1 MLLRNLFEATGK
13 KAVFALGRLNPAT
26 IGHARLVDSIKEQD
40 GDPFLFLTDR
50 PAKLPNDPLD
60 PMQKL
65 QWAQSS
71 FDGVTIKLA
80 KNIATAAH
88 QLYKL
93 GYEEITFLEGEP
105 KLYNILKDY
114 NGKFEGKKG
123 PIEFPFKFEK
133 INYIRLERDAD
144 DDGAAGMSATKLR
157 SFAQNNDK
165 DKFTAGITD
174 KAKPKADILFKTL
187 QGAMGIDPV
196 EENVNELNLFKLG
209 AKVDNKHPLLQDPNK
224 IKVMTWIAD
233 RVDGKEHF
241 LSFYKPGTAF
251 SGNLLYIS
259 PNSAKKFLRVWDTN
273 PDHHDRMKKAFTSV
287 QTTSNLFKNLDI
299 KHSIKKFDKR

>member
-50 PAKLPNDPLD
+50 PAKLPNDPLA
-60 PMQKL
+60 PVQKL
-65 QWAQSS
+65 EWAQNS
-71 FDGVTIKLA
+71 FDGITIKLA

-174 KAKPKADILFKTL
+174 KAKPKADILLKTL

-196 EENVNELNLFKLG
+196 EENVNELNL
-209 AKVDNKHPLLQDPNK
+209 P
-224 IKVMTWIAD
+224 
-233 RVDGKEHF
+233 
-241 LSFYKPGTAF
+241 S
-251 SGNLLYIS
+251 
-259 PNSAKKFLRVWDTN
+259 
-273 PDHHDRMKKAFTSV
+273 
-287 QTTSNLFKNLDI
+287 
-299 KHSIKKFDKR
+299 

>member
-105 KLYNILKDY
+105 KI
-114 NGKFEGKKG
+114 
-123 PIEFPFKFEK
+123 
-133 INYIRLERDAD
+133 
-144 DDGAAGMSATKLR
+144 
-157 SFAQNNDK
+157 
-165 DKFTAGITD
+165 
-174 KAKPKADILFKTL
+174 
-187 QGAMGIDPV
+187 
-196 EENVNELNLFKLG
+196 
-209 AKVDNKHPLLQDPNK
+209 
-224 IKVMTWIAD
+224 
-233 RVDGKEHF
+233 
-241 LSFYKPGTAF
+241 
-251 SGNLLYIS
+251 
-259 PNSAKKFLRVWDTN
+259 
-273 PDHHDRMKKAFTSV
+273 
-287 QTTSNLFKNLDI
+287 
-299 KHSIKKFDKR
+299 

>member
-60 PMQKL
+60 QMQKL

-157 SFAQNNDK
+157 SFAQNND
-165 DKFTAGITD
+165 
-174 KAKPKADILFKTL
+174 
-187 QGAMGIDPV
+187 
-196 EENVNELNLFKLG
+196 
-209 AKVDNKHPLLQDPNK
+209 
-224 IKVMTWIAD
+224 
-233 RVDGKEHF
+233 
-241 LSFYKPGTAF
+241 
-251 SGNLLYIS
+251 
-259 PNSAKKFLRVWDTN
+259 
-273 PDHHDRMKKAFTSV
+273 
-287 QTTSNLFKNLDI
+287 
-299 KHSIKKFDKR
+299 